1 MTLLEMKKKVLRL
14 IEEINP
20 QSEVLTNDPDIRL
33 KINDVINQ
41 IMFELIR
48 IKKIPA
54 YATLEVEENEEIELN
69 KELKNFFQ
77 LDNIKDIKCEIFG
90 NIIIPKET
98 GIARVFYYKY
108 PKRIS
113 SETLDTEYKFES
125 SDDVLEIM
133 PYGVAA
139 DLLKSD
145 VSSNYGQ
152 IYAKRYEELKQG
164 LDPRYTLGTF
174 TIEDGIDI

>member
-14 IEEINP
+14 IEEISPNNP
-20 QSEVLTNDPDIRL
+20 LLTEDIDIKEKL
-33 KINDVINQ
+33 NDVINQ

-54 YATLEVEENEEIELN
+54 YEILEVKENEEIELS

-77 LDNIKDIKCEIFG
+77 LDNIKDIEYESFG
-90 NIIIPKET
+90 NIIIPKEDGT
-98 GIARVFYYKY
+98 ARIFYYKF
-108 PKRIS
+108 PKRITK
-113 SETLDTEYKFES
+113 ETEDDYKFEI

-145 VSSNYGQ
+145 VSSQYGS
-152 IYAKRYEELKQG
+152 IYANRYSELKQN
-164 LDPRYTLGTF
+164 LDPRYSMESY
-174 TIEDGIDI
+174 TIEGGVDF

>member
-14 IEEINP
+14 IEEISPNNP
-20 QSEVLTNDPDIRL
+20 LLTEDVDIKEKL
-33 KINDVINQ
+33 NDVINQ

-54 YATLEVEENEEIELN
+54 YETLEVKENEEIELN

-77 LDNIKDIKCEIFG
+77 LDSIKGIEYESFG
-90 NIIIPKET
+90 DIIIPKEHGT
-98 GIARVFYYKY
+98 ARIFYYKY
-108 PKRIS
+108 PKRITK
-113 SETLDTEYKFES
+113 ETQNDYKFEP

-145 VSSNYGQ
+145 VSSQYGS
-152 IYAKRYEELKQG
+152 IYANRYSELKQN
-164 LDPRYTLGTF
+164 LDPRYSMESY
-174 TIEDGIDI
+174 TIEGGVDF